1 MKKNVLITGGA
12 GYLGSVLSE
21 VLLDNGYHVTVFDN
35 LIYKQTSLLQY
46 CNNQNFE
53 FIKGDVTDKTTL
65 QALVSAH
72 DIIIPLAAIV
82 GAPACDAN
90 PDLTVKVNLNQI
102 KDIVDIL
109 EPNQKLIMPNTNSQY
124 GSSKDIITED
134 SPQNPL
140 SLYAKTKC
148 EAEQYILN
156 SGNGICLRLATVFGA
171 SPRMRTDLLVNDF
184 VYKAMTEGVLVLFQ
198 SQFKRNYIHV
208 RDIARTFL
216 FCIKNYDK
224 MNGEVF
230 NVGLSKANL
239 NKKELAEAIKEYFPK
254 LVILENDFS
263 SDFDNRDYIV
273 SNDKLE
279 SYGWEPIHSIDDGI
293 VELKKAYKMVIAD
306 NNKKYTNL

>member
-1 MKKNVLITGGA
+1 MKNLIFIFSILIILFKTGNVLSDNNIFNVNNVEIGKEKSKNKQKLINEA
-12 GYLGSVLSE
+12 FQKAFDELINR
-21 VLLDNGYHVTVFDN
+21 LLLEEDYKRVSSIN
-35 LIYKQTSLLQY
+35 L
-46 CNNQNFE
+46 E
-53 FIKGDVTDKTTL
+53 
-65 QALVSAH
+65 
-72 DIIIPLAAIV
+72 
-82 GAPACDAN
+82 
-90 PDLTVKVNLNQI
+90 QI
-102 KDIVDIL
+102 KNIVDIL
-109 EPNQKLIMPNTNSQY
+109 EPNQKLVMPNTNSQY

-156 SGNGICLRLATVFGA
+156 NKNGICLRLATVFGA

-216 FCIKNYDK
+216 FCIENYDK

-279 SYGWEPIHSIDDGI
+279 SYGWRPIHSIEAGI
-293 VELKKAYKMVIAD
+293 IELEKAYKMVISD